1 MVNVG
6 IYNTS
11 WGTFGGGEKYISLI
25 ANILSKLDGFNV
37 TLLLDKPSLT
47 RKQLSTFYSIELDNV
62 AVRNIS
68 AKDVTDIMSSFD
80 LGIITSNVKT
90 FGNHAKY
97 NIYILQIPYYKLTP
111 VRILGKAIIENPK
124 EGIKD
129 IMRLALLR
137 DARKSDLALVYSE
150 FTQGALQK
158 YHKIDG
164 KILYPPIDD
173 FHRIGAKKKVLLS
186 VGRFFRGVYNDK
198 RYDILIKGFKKLW
211 QHVSDSSWEYHL
223 VGSCGADAKSQRY
236 LDTLRETAKGY
247 PIRFYVNAT
256 YSDLQKLYDEST
268 IFWHATGYGVD
279 ETRYPERMEHFGMST
294 VEAMSAKCIPVVI
307 NKGGQKEIVTHGET
321 GFLWNTLEELIEY
334 TLQIISDPLMAD
346 RIKERARS
354 RYMDFNRDH
363 FSQKLI
369 QLIEKL
375 DIGGL
380 RN

>member
-1 MVNVG
+1 MVSVG

-25 ANILSKLDGFNV
+25 ANILSNLDGFNV

-47 RKQLSTFYSIELDNV
+47 REQLSTFYSIELNNV
-62 AVRNIS
+62 AIRNIS
-68 AKDVTDIMSSFD
+68 TKDVTDIMSSFD
-80 LGIITSNVKT
+80 VGIITSNVKS

-111 VRILGKAIIENPK
+111 VRILRKAVRENPK

-129 IMRLALLR
+129 LMRLALLR
-137 DARKSDLALVYSE
+137 DARKSDLVLVYSE
-150 FTQGALQK
+150 FTEAVLQK
-158 YHKIDG
+158 YHRIDG

-173 FHRIGAKKKVLLS
+173 FHRNGAKKKVLLS

-198 RYDILIKGFKKLW
+198 RYDILIEAFKKLW
-211 QHVSDSSWEYHL
+211 QRVSDSAWEYRL
-223 VGSCGADAKSQRY
+223 IGSCGGDAKSQRY
-236 LDTLRETAKGY
+236 LDTLRESAKGY

-256 YSDLQKLYDEST
+256 YSDLQKIYDESA

-279 ETRYPERMEHFGMST
+279 ETKCPERMEHFGMST

-307 NKGGQKEIVTHGET
+307 NKGGQKEIIIHGKN
-321 GFLWNTLEELIEY
+321 GFLWNTLDELTDY
-334 TLQIISDPLMAD
+334 TLQIINDPVMAD
-346 RIKERARS
+346 RVKENARS
-354 RYMDFNRDH
+354 RYMDFNREH
-363 FSQKLI
+363 FSQNLI

-375 DIGGL
+375 NIRGL
-380 RN
+380 RD